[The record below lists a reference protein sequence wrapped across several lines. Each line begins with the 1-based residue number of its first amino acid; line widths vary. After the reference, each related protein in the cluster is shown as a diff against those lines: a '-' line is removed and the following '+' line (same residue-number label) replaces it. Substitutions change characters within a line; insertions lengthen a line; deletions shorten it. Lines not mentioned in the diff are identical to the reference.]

1 MLIFNNMFSFN
12 SKNKN
17 SKISYSIININDST
31 KEKNCIQADKDNEH
45 KYRSF
50 CEKAASTSKKW
61 ENSGAKLNL
70 EVPKPPKPNNYERLM
85 QFNKQNVLRPA
96 IEQSKATIYLHNNC
110 YELGKDYEAYQ
121 AIDLAQSL
129 KIYSK
134 DLKRQK
140 TDRRKSKLEDLLK
153 VNNMNISRTDSG
165 YSNSISGNSMSGN
178 NNGISNRKSI
188 SGNSM
193 SGNSMSG
200 NNNGIANRKSISR
213 KSMSNRKNTSSNDNL
228 SNMNDNV
235 SNMNDNVSNMNENN
249 CHKINY
255 NFSDNNFNYPD
266 LDEFESRT
274 NSSSPL
280 NSSSSSDESLSN
292 SMEFKN
298 HNELLN
304 TINEFKI
311 LENRNNTNP
320 EDLLPKMEINP
331 IPSAPPAPIRN
342 FNQYIKLNN

>member
-1 MLIFNNMFSFN
+1 
-12 SKNKN
+12 
-17 SKISYSIININDST
+17 
-31 KEKNCIQADKDNEH
+31 
-45 KYRSF
+45 
-50 CEKAASTSKKW
+50 
-61 ENSGAKLNL
+61 
-70 EVPKPPKPNNYERLM
+70 M

-178 NNGISNRKSI
+178 NNGI
-188 SGNSM
+188 
-193 SGNSMSG
+193 
-200 NNNGIANRKSISR
+200 ANRKSISR
-213 KSMSNRKNTSSNDNL
+213 KSMSNRKNTSNNDNL

-331 IPSAPPAPIRN
+331 TPSAPPAPIRN